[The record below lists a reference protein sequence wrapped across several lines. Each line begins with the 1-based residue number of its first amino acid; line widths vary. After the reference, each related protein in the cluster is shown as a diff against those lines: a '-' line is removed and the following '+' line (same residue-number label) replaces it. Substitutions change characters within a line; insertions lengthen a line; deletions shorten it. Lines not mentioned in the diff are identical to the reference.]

1 MTTVRIHIDDQDQG
15 LKTPLAWSLAFHSL
29 LLVSLAASTL
39 VSHQGDNWAG
49 SAGGGAISVKLVGG
63 LAAAPAGI
71 PLPRPEVVTPSRVVD
86 TTKGLYKSEPQPKP
100 KAPPVD
106 AKRIPEFTKEKQ
118 PRYITRPSKLLEDD
132 TPPPQNAVPYGGGG
146 SPSVP
151 YSQSQTPSSSQAQ
164 SQFNLGSGGTT
175 TGGLGFS
182 EPGGGDFG
190 GRFAWYV
197 DAVRNRVSSNWLQS
211 TVDPSVRFA
220 PRAVVTFDV
229 LRNGSIANVQI
240 LQSSGNASVD
250 NSAVRAILGSN
261 PLNPLPGEYNGSKVS
276 VEFWFDF
283 KR

>member
-1 MTTVRIHIDDQDQG
+1 MTTVRIHIEDPG
-15 LKTPLAWSLAFHSL
+15 LAAPLGWSLVLHSL
-29 LLVSLAASTL
+29 LLASLAVSTL

-49 SAGGGAISVKLVGG
+49 SPGGGAVSVKLVGG
-63 LAAAPAGI
+63 LTGAPAGV

-100 KAPPVD
+100 KAQPE
-106 AKRIPEFTKEKQ
+106 AKQIPEFSKEKR
-118 PRYITRPSKLLEDD
+118 PRYVTRPSKLLEDN

-151 YSQSQTPSSSQAQ
+151 YSQSQSPAPSQAQ
-164 SQFNLGSGGTT
+164 SQFNLGSGGAT

-182 EPGGGDFG
+182 GPGGGDFG

-220 PRAVVTFDV
+220 PRAVVTFDI

-240 LQSSGNASVD
+240 LQPSGNASVD
-250 NSAVRAILGSN
+250 NSAVRAILGSS
-261 PLNPLPGEYNGSKVS
+261 PVNPLPAEYSGAKVS

>member
-1 MTTVRIHIDDQDQG
+1 MTTVRMHIDDEN
-15 LKTPLAWSLAFHSL
+15 LKAPLVWSLAFHSL

-49 SAGGGAISVKLVGG
+49 SPGGGAVSVKLVSG

-100 KAPPVD
+100 KAPPPE
-106 AKRIPEFTKEKQ
+106 AKQIPEFTKEKQ
-118 PRYITRPSKLLEDD
+118 PRYVTRPSKVLEDN

-146 SPSVP
+146 SPAVP
-151 YSQSQTPSSSQAQ
+151 YSQSQAPPQSQAQ
-164 SQFNLGSGGTT
+164 SQFNLGSGAT
-175 TGGLGFS
+175 TGGFGFTG
-182 EPGGGDFG
+182 PGGGSDFG
-190 GRFAWYV
+190 GRFAYYV

-211 TVDPSVRFA
+211 TIDTSVRFA
-220 PRAVVTFDV
+220 PRAVVAFDI
-229 LRNGSIANVQI
+229 LRNGSITNIQI

-261 PLNPLPGEYNGSKVS
+261 PLNPLPNEYSGSKVS

>member
-1 MTTVRIHIDDQDQG
+1 V
-15 LKTPLAWSLAFHSL
+15 
-29 LLVSLAASTL
+29 
-39 VSHQGDNWAG
+39 VSHSGDSWSG
-49 SAGGGAISVKLVGG
+49 SPGGGAISVKLVSG
-63 LAAAPAGI
+63 LAAAPPGI

-106 AKRIPEFTKEKQ
+106 AKQIPEFTKEKQ
-118 PRYITRPSKLLEDD
+118 PRYVTRPSKLLEDN
-132 TPPPQNAVPYGGGG
+132 TPPPQNAVPYGQGG

-151 YSQSQTPSSSQAQ
+151 YSQSQAPPQTQAQ
-164 SQFNLGSGGTT
+164 SQFNLGGAAS
-175 TGGLGFS
+175 TGGLGFTG
-182 EPGGGDFG
+182 PGGGGDFG

-211 TVDPSVRFA
+211 TIDPSVRFA
-220 PRAVVTFDV
+220 PRAVITFDV
-229 LRNGSIANVQI
+229 LRNGTVANIQI

-261 PLNPLPGEYNGSKVS
+261 PLNPLPSEYGGSKVS

>member
-1 MTTVRIHIDDQDQG
+1 MTSVRIHIDDEN
-15 LKTPLAWSLAFHSL
+15 LKAPLAWSLAFHSL
-29 LLVSLAASTL
+29 LLVSLAVSTL
-39 VSHQGDNWAG
+39 VSHQGENWAG
-49 SAGGGAISVKLVGG
+49 SPGGGAVSVKLVGG
-63 LAAAPAGI
+63 LASAPAGV

-100 KAPPVD
+100 KAPPE
-106 AKRIPEFTKEKQ
+106 AKQIPEFKKEKQ
-118 PRYITRPSKLLEDD
+118 PRYVTRPSKLLEDN
-132 TPPPQNAVPYGGGG
+132 TPPPQNAVPYGQGG
-146 SPSVP
+146 SPSIP
-151 YSQSQTPSSSQAQ
+151 YSQSQTPSASQAP
-164 SQFNLGSGGTT
+164 SQFNLGSGGATS
-175 TGGLGFS
+175 GGLGFS
-182 EPGGGDFG
+182 GPGSGDFG

-229 LRNGSIANVQI
+229 LRNGAIANVQI

-250 NSAVRAILGSN
+250 NSAVRAVLGSN
-261 PLNPLPGEYNGSKVS
+261 PLNPLPGEYSGSKVS

>member
-1 MTTVRIHIDDQDQG
+1 MTTARVQIDDAN
-15 LKTPLAWSLAFHSL
+15 LKAPLVWSLALHSVL
-29 LLVSLAASTL
+29 LASLAVSTL
-39 VSHQGDNWAG
+39 VSHQGDSWAG
-49 SAGGGAISVKLVGG
+49 SPGGGAISVKLVSGS
-63 LAAAPAGI
+63 AVAPAGV

-106 AKRIPEFTKEKQ
+106 AKQIPEFTKENQ
-118 PRYITRPSKLLEDD
+118 PRYITRPSKVLEDT
-132 TPPPQNAVPYGGGG
+132 TPPPQNAVPYGQGG

-151 YSQSQTPSSSQAQ
+151 YSQSQAPAQSQAQ
-164 SQFNLGSGGTT
+164 SQFNLGGAAS

-182 EPGGGDFG
+182 GPGEGGGFG

-220 PRAVVTFDV
+220 PRAVVTFDI
-229 LRNGSIANVQI
+229 LRNGSVANIQI

-261 PLNPLPGEYNGSKVS
+261 PLNPLPGEYGGSKVS

>member
-1 MTTVRIHIDDQDQG
+1 MTTARVHIDEQG
-15 LKTPLAWSLAFHSL
+15 LKAPLAWSLALHSIL
-29 LLVSLAASTL
+29 LTSLAVSTL

-49 SAGGGAISVKLVGG
+49 SPGGGAVSVKLVSG
-63 LAAAPAGI
+63 LAAAPAGV

-100 KAPPVD
+100 KAPPPE
-106 AKRIPEFTKEKQ
+106 AKQIPEFTKEKQ
-118 PRYITRPSKLLEDD
+118 PRYVTRPSKLLEDK
-132 TPPPQNAVPYGGGG
+132 TPPPQNAVPYGQGG

-151 YSQSQTPSSSQAQ
+151 YSQSQAPPQAQAQ
-164 SQFNLGSGGTT
+164 SQFNLGGGAT
-175 TGGLGFS
+175 TGGFGFS
-182 EPGGGDFG
+182 GPGGGGDFG

-220 PRAVVTFDV
+220 PRAVVSFDI
-229 LRNGSIANVQI
+229 LHNGSVANVQI

-261 PLNPLPGEYNGSKVS
+261 PLNPLPGEYSGSKVS